1 MTIIQGAVLGLVQG
15 LGEFLPISSSGH
27 LVLARLLMG
36 IGSEDPAFKMLDILL
51 HVGTLIPILI
61 IFWKDWLDL
70 IRHPIRN
77 RTLLL
82 LFLASLPTLAV
93 YLIFDLDV
101 FDNGWFLGVAFL
113 ITALELVCI
122 DFVSARRKNASE
134 KVGIPN
140 ALLMGLFQGLAL
152 LPGVSRSGSTITGGV
167 ASGLDRKTAAKF
179 SFMMSAPAIAA
190 SLLVEGYHAYKE
202 DLFSHLS
209 PVPTLVG
216 VIIAGVVGFFAIR
229 FMLRIISHVPM
240 SWFALYVAVIGLVYL
255 TLQLTGNPLLPVFHA
270 PQLTGM
276 MESFRIG

>member
-113 ITALELVCI
+113 ITAGLLTATDLIHAHRDHGKKE
-122 DFVSARRKNASE
+122 
-134 KVGIPN
+134 VGVLN
-140 ALLMGLFQGLAL
+140 ALCMGIMQGFGLM
-152 LPGVSRSGSTITGGV
+152 PGISRSGI
-167 ASGLDRKTAAKF
+167 SGAFF
-179 SFMMSAPAIAA
+179 S
-190 SLLVEGYHAYKE
+190 
-202 DLFSHLS
+202 
-209 PVPTLVG
+209 
-216 VIIAGVVGFFAIR
+216 
-229 FMLRIISHVPM
+229 
-240 SWFALYVAVIGLVYL
+240 
-255 TLQLTGNPLLPVFHA
+255 
-270 PQLTGM
+270 
-276 MESFRIG
+276 